1 MKNKK
6 ISVYVAEIIN
16 SVAKFGDSAL
26 MSMALKY
33 DGIKLIQNTIVVDQV
48 TISSSDKGIDVDLK
62 KALDSAY
69 KNVYNFHKTEN
80 SFIKRRWS
88 MRSDGVLCGQFF
100 TPIESVGIYVPGGRF
115 SYPSTVIMSAV
126 PAQIAG
132 VSNIVIA
139 TPGKNITP
147 ALLYAAKLCG
157 IKSIYRVGGPAAIAA
172 LALGTKTISKVD
184 FIAGPGNMLVSEA
197 KRQLFGKVGID
208 SLAGPS
214 EVVIAADNKSNIAFI
229 VADICAQAEH
239 DPEAKAYLI
248 SDSKNVIAS
257 VKKQLASNVTK
268 QTEFIY
274 AKSQDF
280 AKLINNIAPEHLEI
294 MTVKPEKLLAQIKN
308 VGAIFVGSYTP
319 TAFGDYF
326 AGPSHVL
333 PTGACAKF
341 SSGLSVLTFLKRS
354 SFSNYS
360 IKSAKKS
367 APLVAKIAQAEGLI
381 EHAKSALL
389 RGKNED

>member
-16 SVAKFGDSAL
+16 SVAKFGDRAL

-33 DGIKLIQNTIVVDQV
+33 DGIKLTQNTILVDQKA
-48 TISSSDKGIDVDLK
+48 ISSSDKGIDAGLK
-62 KALDSAY
+62 NALDSAY
-69 KNVYNFHKTEN
+69 KNVCNFHKTEN
-80 SFIKRRWS
+80 SLIKRRWS
-88 MRSDGVLCGQFF
+88 TRSDGVICGQFF
-100 TPIESVGIYVPGGRF
+100 TPIESVGLYVPGGRF

-126 PAQIAG
+126 PARIAG

-139 TPGKNITP
+139 TPAKNITP

-157 IKSIYRVGGPAAIAA
+157 INKIYRVGGPAAIAA

-184 FIAGPGNMLVSEA
+184 FIAGPGNMFVSEA

-214 EVVIAADNKSNIAFI
+214 EVVIVADNKSNIDFI
-229 VADICAQAEH
+229 AADICAQAEH

-248 SDSKNVIAS
+248 TDSKNVIAS
-257 VKKQLASNVTK
+257 VKKQLASNVIK
-268 QTEFIY
+268 QTEFIF
-274 AKSQDF
+274 ANNNDF

-294 MTVKPEKLLAQIKN
+294 MTVKPEKLFAQVKN
-308 VGAIFVGSYTP
+308 AGAVFVGSYTP

-333 PTGACAKF
+333 PTGGCAKF

-354 SFSNYS
+354 SFSSYS

-367 APLVAKIAQAEGLI
+367 APLVAKIAQAEGLL

>member
-1 MKNKK
+1 MKNKN
-6 ISVYVAEIIN
+6 ISAYVAEIIN
-16 SVAKFGDSAL
+16 SVAKYGDRAL
-26 MSMALKY
+26 MSMTLKY
-33 DGIKLIQNTIVVDQV
+33 DGIKLTQNTILVDQKV
-48 TISSSDKGIDVDLK
+48 ISSSDKGIDTGLK

-69 KNVYNFHKTEN
+69 KNVYNFHKAEN

-88 MRSDGVLCGQFF
+88 TRSGGMLCGQFF
-100 TPIESVGIYVPGGRF
+100 TPIESVGLYVPGGRF

-126 PAQIAG
+126 PARIAG

-139 TPGKNITP
+139 TPARNITP

-157 IKSIYRVGGPAAIAA
+157 INSIYRIGGPAVIAA
-172 LALGTKTISKVD
+172 LAIGTKTIAKVD
-184 FIAGPGNMLVSEA
+184 FIAGPGNVFVNEA

-214 EVVIAADNKSNIAFI
+214 EVVIVADEKSNVDFI
-229 VADICAQAEH
+229 VADISAQVEH
-239 DPEAKAYLI
+239 DPQAKAYLI
-248 SDSKNVIAS
+248 TNSKKVIAL
-257 VKKQLASNVTK
+257 VKKQLTNNIAR

-274 AKSQDF
+274 AKDCDF

-294 MTVKPEKLLAQIKN
+294 MTEKPTKILSQVKNA
-308 VGAIFVGSYTP
+308 GAVFVGHYTP
-319 TAFGDYF
+319 TAFGDYL

-333 PTGACAKF
+333 PTGASAKF

-360 IKSAKKS
+360 IKSAKKN
-367 APLVAKIAQAEGLI
+367 APLVAKIARAEGLV
-381 EHAKSALL
+381 EHANSALL
-389 RGKNED
+389 RGK